1 MEEKILSNSVKAV
14 TRCARV
20 LEKTRMLPQ
29 RIRRRGWRQ
38 LMAPLALCWL
48 LAPAAGHA
56 ATVEI
61 QSARQITATADFRP
75 GQAGKPAILLLHGF
89 LQTRDFAIIK
99 SLADTLAD
107 EGYTV
112 LSPTLSLG
120 ISHRKGS
127 LDCEA
132 LHLHD
137 MDGDIRE
144 IQQWVAWL
152 HGRGHEQIIGIGH
165 SFGGTQLLA
174 WREKYRERNFSLIG
188 VSMVGSAPFSPDSRV
203 ATVRKTASQKPS
215 NAGLVHA
222 PLSFCNTYTAP
233 ADKYA
238 SYHRWNESRILA
250 ALEHSGT
257 QLDVI
262 LGSDDKFPP
271 PNWDKQLAKA
281 GAKIHHIKGANH
293 FMDGT
298 QEFDMFD
305 TILGIVKK

>member
-1 MEEKILSNSVKAV
+1 
-14 TRCARV
+14 
-20 LEKTRMLPQ
+20 MLPQ
-29 RIRRRGWRQ
+29 RIGRRGWRQ
-38 LMAPLALCWL
+38 SMALLALCWL
-48 LAPAAGHA
+48 LAPAAGRA

-61 QSARQITATADFRP
+61 QLARQITATADFRP
-75 GQAGKPAILLLHGF
+75 GQAGKPAILILHGF
-89 LQTRDFAIIK
+89 LQTRDFGIVK
-99 SLADTLAD
+99 SIADTLAD

-120 ISHRKGS
+120 ISHRNSS

-152 HGRGHEQIIGIGH
+152 HSRGHEQIIGIGH

-174 WREKYRERNFSLIG
+174 WREKYREKNFGKNFSLIG
-188 VSMVGSAPFSPDSRV
+188 VSMVGSAPFSTDSRV
-203 ATVRKTASQKPS
+203 ATPRKAATQKQS
-215 NAGLVHA
+215 NASLVHA

-238 SYHRWNESRILA
+238 SYHRWNEGRILA
-250 ALEHSGT
+250 AMGHSGT

-281 GAKIHHIKGANH
+281 GAQIHHIKGANH

-305 TILGIVKK
+305 TILGIVKR